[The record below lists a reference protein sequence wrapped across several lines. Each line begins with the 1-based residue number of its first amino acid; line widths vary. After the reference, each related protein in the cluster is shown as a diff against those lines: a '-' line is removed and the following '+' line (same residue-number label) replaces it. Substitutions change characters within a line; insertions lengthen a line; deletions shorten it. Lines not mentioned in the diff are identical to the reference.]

1 MSQTTFP
8 PDWDKERVRKVLA
21 HYEGQ
26 TGEEATAEDEAA
38 LVESRQEVNVTDL
51 LKKAFDAASRLPEDE
66 QDAVAEWLLA
76 ELRSEEEWEGRFART
91 QDALS
96 MLARE
101 ALNEHERGETED
113 LDPDS
118 L

>member
-1 MSQTTFP
+1 
-8 PDWDKERVRKVLA
+8 
-21 HYEGQ
+21 
-26 TGEEATAEDEAA
+26 
-38 LVESRQEVNVTDL
+38 VTDL
-51 LKKAFDAASRLPEDE
+51 LKKTFDAVPQLPEDE

-76 ELRSEEEWEGRFART
+76 ELASEAEWGEHFTET

-96 MLARE
+96 VLARE
-101 ALNEHERGETED
+101 ALDENERGETED